1 MVNQI
6 CVAGILQGLAEGINF
21 ARAAGLDIDKVLAVL
36 RAGAAQ
42 SWQLENRAQTM
53 SRGEFDFGFAL
64 DWMRKDLG
72 ICLQQAQKLGV
83 ELPMTGLIDQ
93 YYAELQQQGLGRLDT
108 SALILRLEKD
118 GVAEDGVAE
127 GGS

>member
-21 ARAAGLDIDKVLAVL
+21 AGAAGLDIDKVLSVL

-53 SRGEFDFGFAL
+53 DRGQFDFGFAI

-72 ICLQQAQKLGV
+72 ICLRQAQKLGAD
-83 ELPMTGLIDQ
+83 LPVTGLIDK
-93 YYAELQQQGLGRLDT
+93 YYAQLQQQGLGRLDT
-108 SALILRLEKD
+108 SALILRLK
-118 GVAEDGVAE
+118 E
-127 GGS
+127 GGVGADSN